1 MLFELPFYKELN
13 IIKTDHAGK
22 GYAMSYKVELIE
34 IKDPINQ
41 LDASKSSIKDIF
53 SDLLDET
60 KSFKYQVTLN
70 VMFKKIQRR

>member
-1 MLFELPFYKELN
+1 
-13 IIKTDHAGK
+13 
-22 GYAMSYKVELIE
+22 MSYKVELIE

-60 KSFKYQVTLN
+60 KSFKYQVPLN

>member
-1 MLFELPFYKELN
+1 
-13 IIKTDHAGK
+13 
-22 GYAMSYKVELIE
+22 MSYKVELIE

-70 VMFKKIQRR
+70 VMFKKIQRRWNWIFFSLF

>member
-13 IIKTDHAGK
+13 VIKTDHACK
-22 GYAMSYKVELIE
+22 EYAMSYKVELIE

-41 LDASKSSIKDIF
+41 LDASKSSIKDLF